1 MNSIA
6 TNAKHAETKR
16 ANVKLRK
23 FILLSYVCRAIVMG
37 GLTGV
42 TENRR
47 PTECM
52 GAGPMNSSYISVC
65 MSIAHF
71 LNIYCYV
78 HTVLKYSVY
87 CICTV
92 CKQNTQVIN

>member
-1 MNSIA
+1 MNSIT

-42 TENRR
+42 TGNHR
-47 PTECM
+47 PAECM
-52 GAGPMNSSYISVC
+52 GAYELKL
-65 MSIAHF
+65 HF
-71 LNIYCYV
+71 CLHV
-78 HTVLKYSVY
+78 HCSFSE
-87 CICTV
+87 
-92 CKQNTQVIN
+92 

>member
-1 MNSIA
+1 MNSIT

-42 TENRR
+42 TGNHR
-47 PTECM
+47 PAECM
-52 GAGPMNSSYISVC
+52 GPMN
-65 MSIAHF
+65 
-71 LNIYCYV
+71 
-78 HTVLKYSVY
+78 
-87 CICTV
+87 
-92 CKQNTQVIN
+92 

>member
-1 MNSIA
+1 MNSIT

-42 TENRR
+42 TENRH

-71 LNIYCYV
+71 LNRILLCSYCFEVCSIYAQYANR
-78 HTVLKYSVY
+78 
-87 CICTV
+87 IPR
-92 CKQNTQVIN
+92 